1 MVISFFLFVFVLV
14 TIQQHASSINLNYRY
29 ELKKGY
35 LDVVPGIRT
44 WGCRMVSADGSTLQK
59 WLQCRK
65 KPKSVFSDPIPIHF
79 FPELVSSQKISGSTE
94 GNERRKDWS
103 GLNVANSKLQIT
115 LTFDHSTN
123 RSRLIDKLLLHSCK
137 RRSG

>member
-1 MVISFFLFVFVLV
+1 MGLQDGKRRRI
-14 TIQQHASSINLNYRY
+14 H
-29 ELKKGY
+29 
-35 LDVVPGIRT
+35 
-44 WGCRMVSADGSTLQK
+44 SAKVAPMSQK
-59 WLQCRK
+59 AEIC
-65 KPKSVFSDPIPIHF
+65 FSDPIPIDF